1 MLRSGTIGLVPPR
14 YGDDV
19 VGGAEAVIAEIAH
32 GLAGRGWHVEILTTC
47 AKDHFTWAN
56 AYPAGVSRDGEVTVR
71 RFLAEITTLRAERA
85 ELGAAIHRGDP
96 VDITA
101 QQRWMNDDL
110 RSSEMFHY
118 LLDNA
123 ENYRV
128 LVFAPYLFWT
138 TFACGQLAPERTILM
153 PCLHDEPEAALEI
166 FQPLFEGAR
175 GIWFLSEPEAELANK
190 LFDLPA
196 NVAVT
201 GAGIAPVGELDP
213 AICAEVRDR
222 LGITGRYVLYAGRRE
237 GAKQWPWLLEAF
249 EKIHA
254 AAPLDVKL
262 VTMGSGQ
269 VEVPAA
275 LAGRVVDLGFV
286 SHDDHPYVFSGADA
300 YLQPSPYES
309 FSRSIMEAWQVGTLV
324 IANAQSEVVKWH
336 TERSGAGLVYR
347 DIYELE
353 QALRFVDQKP
363 EAAAEMAVGGASYVA
378 KHYDPDAV
386 LDRIESTIEAW
397 LPEPS
402 EAVPTSDDIQ
412 TRGDT
417 PSTDVEPA

>member
-14 YGDDV
+14 YGDEV
-19 VGGAEAVIAEIAH
+19 IGGAEAVMAEIAH
-32 GLAGRGWHVEILTTC
+32 GLAARGWQVEIITTC

-56 AYPAGVSRDGEVTVR
+56 EYPAGVSQDGAVTIR
-71 RFLAEITTLRAERA
+71 RFPAEITTPRAERA

-118 LLDNA
+118 LLDHA
-123 ENYRV
+123 SEYRA

-153 PCLHDEPEAALEI
+153 PCLHDEPEAALEL

-175 GIWFLSEPEAELANK
+175 GIWFLSEPEAELATR
-190 LFDLPA
+190 LFNLP
-196 NVAVT
+196 VQQAVV

-213 AICAEVRDR
+213 LQLAEVRQR
-222 LGITGRYVLYAGRRE
+222 LGINERYVLYAGRRE
-237 GAKQWPWLLEAF
+237 GGKQWPWLLNAF
-249 EKIHA
+249 ARIHTEL
-254 AAPLDVKL
+254 PLDMKL
-262 VTMGSGQ
+262 VTMGTGA
-269 VEVPAA
+269 VEVPEA
-275 LAGRVVDLGFV
+275 LTDRVVDLGFV
-286 SHDDHPYVFSGADA
+286 SADDHPYVFAGADA

-324 IANAQSEVVKWH
+324 IANARSEVVKWH

-347 DIYELE
+347 DIHELE
-353 QALRFVDQKP
+353 RALRFVDSQP
-363 EAAAEMAVGGASYVA
+363 DQARQLAASGADYVA
-378 KHYDPDAV
+378 RHYNPEAV
-386 LDRIESTIEAW
+386 LDHIEATLEEW
-397 LPEPS
+397 LPLT
-402 EAVPTSDDIQ
+402 TSNQ
-412 TRGDT
+412 GG
-417 PSTDVEPA
+417 AQ